1 MKVVITGGGGMLGF
15 KLAKALLARGRLT
28 GADGKEASITKVTLF
43 DTSFPPALPQDPRLE
58 TVTGDISAPGVLA
71 KVVTP
76 DTQSIFHLASVVS
89 SGAEADFDLGW
100 RVNLEGGRM
109 LLELAR
115 KCAKPPRYVF
125 SSSVAAFGG
134 DLPEVLDDSTTP
146 NPQTSY
152 GAQKVCNEY
161 LVTDYTRK
169 GFIDGRSL
177 RLPTIVV
184 RPGKPNL
191 AASSFASGVL
201 REPLNGV
208 VSECPVSLDTGVWL
222 LSPGR
227 CIESFIHAHETPSA
241 AWGMS
246 RVLNLPGI
254 TVAVAE
260 MVEAMRRVA
269 GDTVAGRVVYKPDE
283 RIQKIVAGWPVK
295 FRTPR
300 ALGMGFKSDPDID
313 SVIRAYVADEGVKVS

>member
-15 KLAKALLARGRLT
+15 KLAKALLARGKLT
-28 GADGKEASITKVTLF
+28 GVDGKEAAITRLTLF
-43 DTSFPPALPQDPRLE
+43 DTAFPPALPADPRLE
-58 TVTGDISAPGVLA
+58 TISGDISAPGVLA
-71 KVVTP
+71 KALTP
-76 DTQSIFHLASVVS
+76 DTQSVFHLASVVS
-89 SGAEADFDLGW
+89 AGAEADFDLGW
-100 RVNLEGGRM
+100 KVNLGGTRI

-115 KCAKPPRYVF
+115 QCARPPRLMF
-125 SSSVAAFGG
+125 TSSVAAFGG
-134 DLPEVLDDSTTP
+134 DLPDVLDDTTTP

-152 GAQKVCNEY
+152 GAQKVCCEY

-227 CIESFIHAHETPSA
+227 AVESFVHAHETPSA
-241 AWGMS
+241 KWGMS
-246 RVLNLPGI
+246 RVLNLAGI
-254 TVAVAE
+254 TVSVAD
-260 MVEAMRRVA
+260 MVEAMRKVA
-269 GDTVAGRVVYKPDE
+269 GDATAKRVVYKPDE
-283 RIQKIVAGWPVK
+283 RIQKIVAGWPAN

-300 ALGMGFKSDPDID
+300 ALAMGFKADPDIE
-313 SVIRAYVADEGVKVS
+313 SVIRAYIAEEGIK

>member
-1 MKVVITGGGGMLGF
+1 MEL
-15 KLAKALLARGRLT
+15 LLAQMRKCSR
-28 GADGKEASITKVTLF
+28 
-43 DTSFPPALPQDPRLE
+43 PPRLVY
-58 TVTGDISAPGVLA
+58 T
-71 KVVTP
+71 
-76 DTQSIFHLASVVS
+76 
-89 SGAEADFDLGW
+89 
-100 RVNLEGGRM
+100 
-109 LLELAR
+109 
-115 KCAKPPRYVF
+115 
-125 SSSVAAFGG
+125 SSVAAFGG
-134 DLPEVLDDSTTP
+134 TLPDVLDDSTIA

-152 GAQKVCNEY
+152 GAQKVCCEY

-227 CIESFIHAHETPSA
+227 CIESFIHAHETQSS
-241 AWGMS
+241 AWGMT

-254 TVAVAE
+254 TVPVSG
-260 MVEAMRRVA
+260 MVDAMRRVA
-269 GDTVAGRVVYKPDE
+269 GDAVPKRVVYKPDE

-300 ALGMGFKSDPDID
+300 ALAMGFRPDPDID
-313 SVIRAYVADEGVKVS
+313 SVIRAYIADEGVKVA

>member
-28 GADGKEASITKVTLF
+28 GADGKETAITKVTLF
-43 DTSFPPALPQDPRLE
+43 DTAFPPTLPEDPRLG
-58 TVTGDISAPGVLA
+58 TVTGDISAPGVLE

-89 SGAEADFDLGW
+89 AGAESDFDLGW
-100 RVNLEGGRM
+100 RVNLDGGRA
-109 LLELAR
+109 LLDLAR
-115 KCAKPPRYVF
+115 KCAKPPRFVF

-134 DLPEVLDDSTTP
+134 DLPEVLDDTTTP

-201 REPLNGV
+201 REPLNGA

-227 CIESFIHAHETPSA
+227 CIESFIHAHETPSP

-254 TVAVAE
+254 TVPVSE

-269 GDTVAGRVVYKPDE
+269 GDAAAKRVVYKPDE

-295 FRTPR
+295 F
-300 ALGMGFKSDPDID
+300 AI
-313 SVIRAYVADEGVKVS
+313 VSESNWKPGSTKAA

>member
-28 GADGKEASITKVTLF
+28 GADGRETAISKITLF
-43 DTSFPPALPQDPRLE
+43 DTAFPPSLPQDPRLE
-58 TVTGDISAPGVLA
+58 TVTGDISAAGVLA

-76 DTQSIFHLASVVS
+76 ETQSIFHLASVVS
-89 SGAEADFDLGW
+89 AGAEADFDLGW
-100 RVNLEGGRM
+100 RVNLEGTRT

-115 KCAKPPRYVF
+115 KCAKPPRVMF
-125 SSSVAAFGG
+125 TSSVAAFGG

-152 GAQKVCNEY
+152 GAQKVCCEY

-227 CIESFIHAHETPSA
+227 CVESFIHAHETPSSL
-241 AWGMS
+241 WGTS

-254 TVAVAE
+254 TVPVAE
-260 MVEAMRRVA
+260 MIEAMRRVA
-269 GDTVAGRVVYKPDE
+269 GDAVAKRVVYKPDE

-300 ALGMGFKSDPDID
+300 ALGMGFKADADVE
-313 SVIRAYVADEGVKVS
+313 SVIRAYVADEGIKPA

>member
-15 KLAKALLARGRLT
+15 RLAKAVLARGRMT
-28 GADGKEASITKVTLF
+28 GADGKEAAITRLTLF
-43 DTSFPPALPQDPRLE
+43 DTAFPPVLPQDPRLE
-58 TVTGDISAPGVLA
+58 AIAGDISAPGVLA
-71 KVVTP
+71 KAITP
-76 DTQSIFHLASVVS
+76 DTQAIFHLASVVS
-89 SGAEADFDLGW
+89 AGAEADFDLGW
-100 RVNLEGGRM
+100 RVNLEGTRT

-115 KCAKPPRYVF
+115 KCVKPPRLMF
-125 SSSVAAFGG
+125 TSSVAAFGG
-134 DLPEVLDDSTTP
+134 DLPAVLDDSTTP

-152 GAQKVCNEY
+152 GAQKVCCEY
-161 LVTDYTRK
+161 LITDYTRK

-227 CIESFIHAHETPSA
+227 AVESLIHAIETPSA
-241 AWGMS
+241 LWAMS

-254 TVAVAE
+254 TVPVSG

-269 GDTVAGRVVYKPDE
+269 GDAAAKRVVYKPEE
-283 RIQKIVAGWPVK
+283 RIQKIVAGWPVN

-300 ALGMGFKSDPDID
+300 SLAMGFKPDPDVD
-313 SVIRAYVADEGVKVS
+313 SVIRAYIADEGIKVS

>member
-1 MKVVITGGGGMLGF
+1 MKIVITGGGGMLGF
-15 KLAKALLARGRLT
+15 KLAKALLARGHLI
-28 GADGKEASITKVTLF
+28 GADGKQATITRVSLF
-43 DTSFPPALPQDPRLE
+43 DTAFPPSLQQDPRLE
-58 TVTGDISAPGVLA
+58 TIAGDISEAGVLA
-71 KVVTP
+71 QVLTS

-100 RVNLEGGRM
+100 KVNLEGTRT

-115 KCAKPPRYVF
+115 KCERPPRLMF
-125 SSSVAAFGG
+125 TSSVAAFGG
-134 DLPEVLDDSTTP
+134 DLPAVLDDTTTP

-152 GAQKVCNEY
+152 GAQKVCCEY

-222 LSPGR
+222 LSPR
-227 CIESFIHAHETPSA
+227 QCVESFIHAHETPSPL
-241 AWGMS
+241 WGMS

-254 TVAVAE
+254 TVSVSE

-269 GDTVAGRVVYKPDE
+269 GDAAARRVLYKPDA
-283 RIQKIVAGWPVK
+283 RIQKIVAGWPM
-295 FRTPR
+295 RLNTPR
-300 ALGMGFKSDPDID
+300 ALGMGFKADPDID
-313 SVIRAYVADEGVKVS
+313 SVVRAYIADEGIKVA